1 MKDPQS
7 KDRESGSFQVH
18 CRSISGSFRF
28 MSGAFQGHSGSCQG
42 HFKVIQVRF
51 RFMSGAFQGRSG
63 SCQGHVR
70 GISGSVQVHVRVSN
84 RDLSSGREPQASV
97 PFLGTGD
104 LQCSN
109 RASRSLPVQ
118 VSRFCLW
125 LQWEAH
131 FGTFSSPSSE
141 GSFGALPGVVRGSW

>member
-1 MKDPQS
+1 MRHRKV
-7 KDRESGSFQVH
+7 EIG
-18 CRSISGSFRF
+18 RSISEASPSRDRTVGFSGSFRC

-42 HFKVIQVRF
+42 HFKVMQVRF

-84 RDLSSGREPQASV
+84 RDLSSGREPQASG

-118 VSRFCLW
+118 VSRFFACGCSEKQNFGPLTFP
-125 LQWEAH
+125 LLRAH
-131 FGTFSSPSSE
+131 IGPFG
-141 GSFGALPGVVRGSW
+141 R